1 MRQHGRT
8 VKRFVLTLAVSAV
21 ALAALGAIVA
31 ALSGRDA
38 SRSIMWTFII
48 GGGVLVVLNVVGSGA
63 ARPVADYRTGF
74 AFGASVQ
81 DATTSAGWLIVG
93 LILVGLGVGGLVA

>member
-1 MRQHGRT
+1 L
-8 VKRFVLTLAVSAV
+8 VLTLLVTAV
-21 ALAALGAIVA
+21 ALAALGAIIA

-38 SRSIMWTFII
+38 WRSILWTFII

-63 ARPVADYRTGF
+63 DRPLADYRTGF
-74 AFGASVQ
+74 AFGVSVQ

-93 LILVGLGVGGLVA
+93 LVLVGLGAGGLFA